1 MTGKKTNEEII
12 NMISAGGDRKA
23 LLCELYENNRGLIT
37 RWARMFS
44 GAVEF
49 EDLMQEC
56 FLALCAALSGFN
68 SSSGVLFASYLETVV
83 KRHLARVSF
92 GSGALH
98 LSDSMAEDVMA
109 YRWERMQYEIEIGA
123 DPDDRTIADRLSWK
137 LEKVQRVRRVADL
150 VTVSLDKPM
159 TEDGATLAET
169 LEDGRD
175 PVTELIDR
183 ESGEDAARELWK
195 IVSGLPE
202 EQAEVIRQRY
212 QQGRTRAAI
221 GRESGKTVGQ
231 IARAEELAIK
241 SLKRKRRR
249 LEDIIDY
256 YGIRTND
263 TGLSLFNRTWES
275 SVERA
280 AIKRNG
286 WR

>member
-1 MTGKKTNEEII
+1 MTGNKTNEEII
-12 NMISAGGDRKA
+12 NMISAGGDRQA
-23 LLCELYENNRGLIT
+23 LMYELYENNRGLLT

-56 FLALCAALSGFN
+56 FLALCTAVNGFN

-98 LSDSMAEDVMA
+98 LSESMAEAVRA
-109 YRWERMQYEIEIGA
+109 YRWERLQYELESGA
-123 DPDDRTIADRLSWK
+123 DPDDRTIAERLFWT
-137 LEKVQRVRRVADL
+137 LEKVQRVRYIADL

-169 LEDGRD
+169 LEDSRD
-175 PVTELIDR
+175 PVAELIDR
-183 ESGEDAARELWK
+183 DAGEDAARELWE

-212 QQGRTRAAI
+212 QHGRTRAAI
-221 GRESGKTVGQ
+221 GRESGKTGGQ
-231 IARAEELAIK
+231 IARAEEVAIK
-241 SLKRKRRR
+241 SLKRKCRR
-249 LEDIIDY
+249 LEDLIDY